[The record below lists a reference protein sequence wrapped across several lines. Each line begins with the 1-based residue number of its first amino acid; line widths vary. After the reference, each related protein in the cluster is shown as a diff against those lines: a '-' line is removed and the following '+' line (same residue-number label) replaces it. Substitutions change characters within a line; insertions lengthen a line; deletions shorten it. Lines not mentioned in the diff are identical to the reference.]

1 MILCVV
7 IEGALSS
14 ARWDAV
20 VERVHNCTPLIVVAR
35 HGRLFAG
42 IDDLDGLRSLV
53 RRTKALAALAP
64 DRTSALLCALNGT
77 AGRLDAHADAKH
89 VPIGVLMRLPELVM
103 DERDAERLRLFGIRT
118 IGDLQI
124 LEERHLRVQFGTSGS
139 KLHAFLGQEF
149 PLLPLYVPP
158 PDIISRE
165 RFEDV
170 QCEPGVLESALL
182 ECCVRA
188 LAELMPRLCWRVE
201 LAVLDKA
208 DETCAQRSR
217 VLREGATTLDTI
229 MVHARSMLRE
239 LQGPTR
245 LWWGLRLRLASL
257 TLPTAIQTQ
266 LFVER
271 KTTADVSLAMMPR
284 YSAVMK
290 RVEILDPWS
299 IVPESYARIIG
310 YMPDRAGNV

>member
-7 IEGALSS
+7 LEGALSS

-20 VERVHNCTPLIVVAR
+20 VERVHNCTPQIVVAR

-42 IDDLDGLRSLV
+42 TDDLDGLRSLV

-64 DRTSALLCALNGT
+64 DRTSAFLCALHGT
-77 AGRLDAHADAKH
+77 AGRLDAYADAKH
-89 VPIGVLMRLPELVM
+89 VPISVLMRVPELM
-103 DERDAERLRLFGIRT
+103 LDERDAERLRLFGIRT

-124 LEERHLRVQFGTSGS
+124 LEERHLRVQFGSAGS
-139 KLHAFLGQEF
+139 KLHAFLEQVF
-149 PLLPLYVPP
+149 PPLPFYVPP
-158 PDIISRE
+158 PDIIARE

-182 ECCVRA
+182 ECCIRA
-188 LAELMPRLCWRVE
+188 LAELTPRRCWRIE

-208 DETCAQRSR
+208 DETCAHRSR
-217 VLREGATTLDTI
+217 VLREGATTLDAV
-229 MVHARSMLRE
+229 MVHARSLLRE

-245 LWWGLRLRLASL
+245 MWWGLRLRFASL
-257 TLPTAIQTQ
+257 TLPIAVQTQ
-266 LFVER
+266 LFVPR
-271 KTTADVSLAMMPR
+271 KTTEDVSLAMIPR
-284 YSAVMK
+284 YSGVMK

-299 IVPESYARIIG
+299 IVPESYARIIS
-310 YMPDRAGNV
+310 YMQDRTGNV